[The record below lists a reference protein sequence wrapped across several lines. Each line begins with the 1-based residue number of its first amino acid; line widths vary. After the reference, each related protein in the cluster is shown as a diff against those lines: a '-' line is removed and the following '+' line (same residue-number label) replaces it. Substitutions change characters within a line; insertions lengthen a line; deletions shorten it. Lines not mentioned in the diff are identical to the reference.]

1 MEAVNKI
8 IWLASYP
15 KSGNTWFRSF
25 LTALKTDESVFN
37 INDLKTDG
45 IFSGKEH
52 FENILDVDSDVLYPE
67 EIQKYQRLAWTHI
80 SLQAKNMQFVKIHD
94 AFNFLSNNENQPL
107 IPEEATYKAIYFVRN
122 PFDVVASLANHS
134 GDSIEQTVEFI
145 NRSEACFINLK
156 KKKSAAAN
164 QFYQHLGTWNEHVKS
179 WLIHPKF
186 PVLFLRYE
194 DMKLNSFE
202 SFKNA
207 VKFMEL
213 DYSDEQIRQALMITS
228 FENLRKQEE
237 QKGFKEKSS
246 KTKFF
251 FNKGEINYGKS
262 LLTEEQIE
270 SIKIVNEEM
279 MKHFG
284 YWQ

>member
-1 MEAVNKI
+1 MEVVNKI

-25 LTALKTDESVFN
+25 LTALKTDDSVFN
-37 INDLKTDG
+37 INELKTDG
-45 IFSGKEH
+45 IFSSKEH

-80 SLQAKNMQFVKIHD
+80 SLQAKNKQFVKIHD
-94 AFNFLSNNENQPL
+94 AFDFLSNNENQPL

-122 PFDVVASLANHS
+122 PFDVVPSLSNHS
-134 GDSIEQTVEFI
+134 GDSIAKTVEFI
-145 NRSEACFINLK
+145 NRSETCFINLK
-156 KKKSAAAN
+156 KKKSGSGN